1 MSDSLEKKKSGLTA
15 YPFLT
20 AVSLFLIFGFG
31 LVVKP
36 WSTVTDLGVD
46 ILGIYFGVLLMLVC
60 TKEAIWPPLMGL
72 IALVIHGYG
81 TSTQVL
87 QSWMGNS
94 TVVMIIFVWAICG
107 ALRDTKA
114 PFVLAN
120 KLMSLKIN
128 KGHPMIFLF
137 MLFLVTTILSMLTT
151 GTASIL
157 MMYQVAEGV
166 IEAAGYKKDSQE
178 YKFILLGIYVSNI
191 GSYMLP
197 FKGVH
202 INTLAIATGIMATYG
217 IEFNQAQYLFSTC
230 ATVVIFLVLYI
241 LSMKYIFKCNLK
253 PLGEIDSNK
262 LDVGGEGTKF
272 NFRQKVFLGAFVVGV
287 VLLLLISFLPKGG
300 AFQGFMSKLGNTWVW
315 IIIFAVL
322 CVPHKKDGKSFMD
335 GGKYLRDNIM
345 WGTVLMIACI
355 NICGQA
361 ISSDTYGIKQWLLEA
376 LTPVLGNM
384 SFVAMVLVAT
394 VFCCTLTQF
403 LNGAPIAYI
412 LNTILIPFACQNQLA
427 GQGNATAIC
436 STITFCCFFAFI
448 TPAASSLAPLITG
461 HEAMTSKF
469 LWTKGWFYTALWA
482 LIAFACFTLF
492 GFIM

>member
-1 MSDSLEKKKSGLTA
+1 MAELTETKKSPKYVILTV
-15 YPFLT
+15 F
-20 AVSLFLIFGFG
+20 SLFMMFGFG

-36 WSTVTDLGVD
+36 WSTVTPLGVN
-46 ILGIYFGVLLMLVC
+46 ILGIYIGVLVMLVC

-72 IALVIHGYG
+72 IALVVHGYD
-81 TSTQVL
+81 TSANVL
-87 QSWMGNS
+87 KAWMGN
-94 TVVMIIFVWAICG
+94 TTLVMVIFVWAICG

-128 KGHPMIFLF
+128 KGHPRVFLF
-137 MLFLVTTILSMLTT
+137 ILFFVTTILSMLTT

-166 IEAAGYKKDSQE
+166 VEAAGYEKDSEE
-178 YKFILLGIYVSNI
+178 YRFILLGIYVSNI
-191 GSYMLP
+191 GSYVLP

-217 IEFNQAQYLFSTC
+217 LEFNQAQYLFSTT
-230 ATVVIFLVLYI
+230 ATVVVFLILYV
-241 LSMKYIFKCNLK
+241 LSMSTIFKCNLK
-253 PLGEIDSNK
+253 PLAELDTEK
-262 LDVGGEGTKF
+262 LNVGGLGNKF
-272 NFRQKVFLGAFVVGV
+272 NFRQKVFLGSFVVGIIM
-287 VLLLLISFLPKGG
+287 LLLISFLPKGG
-300 AFQGFMSKLGNTWVW
+300 AFQKFMSGLGNTWVW
-315 IIIFAVL
+315 IIIFAIL
-322 CVPHKKDGKSFMD
+322 AVPHGKDGKSFMD
-335 GGKYLRDNIM
+335 AGKYLKENIM
-345 WGTVLMIACI
+345 WGTLLMIACI

-361 ISSDTYGIKQWLLEA
+361 MSADTYGIKQWLLEL

-384 SFVAMVLVAT
+384 SFVIMVLVAT

-427 GQGNATAIC
+427 GDGNATAVC
-436 STITFCCFFAFI
+436 STITYCCFFAFI

-461 HEAMTSKF
+461 HEHMTSKF
-469 LWTKGWFYTALWA
+469 LWTKGWFFTALWC
-482 LIAFACFTLF
+482 LIACVFFTLF